1 MFKKDNKYTMEEFE
15 EKFLEAQR
23 KTIEEL
29 DKQMKEVK
37 KENGVEEEGMSSI
50 LYSMQNMMVIAK
62 LHSYLFDE
70 KGEEK

>member
-29 DKQMKEVK
+29 DKQYEELSEKVDKE
-37 KENGVEEEGMSSI
+37 ENPMGKI
-50 LYSMQNMMVIAK
+50 IYTMQNMMVIAK
-62 LHSYLFDE
+62 VHSYLFNE
-70 KGEEK
+70 KGEE